1 MFASKTLSSVVLTM
15 VQSPS
20 KSGIALSTSSY
31 VFKRCFPPFTFRE
44 QIPLEFKVLYK
55 QKKFISWKKK
65 SQKEVNRKKKYG
77 RFNLY
82 GYLWINILYV
92 FLNISLSKK
101 KNTCA
106 YECVYKVVK
115 MVTIVLKHGL
125 FSGSVFQQSPINV

>member
-55 QKKFISWKKK
+55 QKKFISWKKITK
-65 SQKEVNRKKKYG
+65 RSEQEEKIWAIQFIRVSMNKHIICIFKYK
-77 RFNLY
+77 F
-82 GYLWINILYV
+82 
-92 FLNISLSKK
+92 
-101 KNTCA
+101 
-106 YECVYKVVK
+106 E
-115 MVTIVLKHGL
+115 
-125 FSGSVFQQSPINV
+125 